1 MDGYNTHGDAVGK
14 QGKAVEKMFVQAFK
28 EATQGKEASLDVYPD
43 TLIAFDKLLP
53 KLRKFVDGT
62 LTDKSVE
69 QLTDELVG
77 IVDKALKYAKGE
89 KKAQPLIES
98 WGNYNLCPGFVHLKL
113 YRGRTTV
120 KTAPSSGALATAT
133 DPWHNSTMRLTNAK
147 PKPFPS
153 AFREGSP

>member
-98 WGNYNLCPGFVHLKL
+98 YVGGAI
-113 YRGRTTV
+113 TTY
-120 KTAPSSGALATAT
+120 APDL
-133 DPWHNSTMRLTNAK
+133 
-147 PKPFPS
+147 FI
-153 AFREGSP
+153 